1 MAADADSTGRYT
13 DHTYMVLTLQK
24 LVHLHPDGEK
34 SDSDKE
40 NEHSIMQPKKPK
52 RKSFKTLRKLFA
64 SSKARGE
71 YDEKR
76 TNAMIAGVHDPTN
89 TFVTG
94 HIDSVHDAPVQKLR
108 TLQRYHG
115 GPNHERMAFMEAH
128 SPLTRRKLAVSAEQ
142 VSIFL
147 TAGICWFL
155 TGTFHKLTCVQTTP

>member
-1 MAADADSTGRYT
+1 VVAYADSTGRYT

-24 LVHLHPDGEK
+24 LVHLHPDGEE

-40 NEHSIMQPKKPK
+40 NEHSIVRRKKPK

-64 SSKARGE
+64 SSKARGK
-71 YDEKR
+71 YDEKKR
-76 TNAMIAGVHDPTN
+76 TNTMIASVHEPTN
-89 TFVTG
+89 AFVTG
-94 HIDSVHDAPVQKLR
+94 HTAGVHDAPVQKLR

-115 GPNHERMAFMEAH
+115 GPNHERMAFMEAQ

-147 TAGICWFL
+147 TAGICRF
-155 TGTFHKLTCVQTTP
+155 PI